1 MLHRNAIIEIRQ
13 RLGIPVEGFA
23 NESKALA
30 WYREHYHQAKGKD
43 FSGTFGF
50 QYDRRSGYVNF
61 EYEIGQ
67 DFIKIYAPYPLDKSI
82 PMDREAMILAEGIKI
97 PDWVAP
103 WLRLVILVGEPPEV
117 IDVQIPDHLM
127 APLGDLRVLVHP
139 TKKLSLRKWRKTG
152 EMMGLLPGEI
162 DLWKVP
168 GVTTTYSPKRENK
181 MELLYWQTYQAYMD
195 AIGRRVKNGQKG
207 KKGLLIETAKI
218 LVDDYDWKYEEA
230 SYTIRRYLDRAE
242 RIWHISTREK
252 LKKN

>member
-1 MLHRNAIIEIRQ
+1 MVQKSAIIDIRQ
-13 RLGIPVEGFA
+13 RLGISEGGLLS
-23 NESKALA
+23 EEEALA
-30 WYREHYHQAKGKD
+30 WYREHYHLAKGKD

-61 EYEIGQ
+61 KYEIGQ
-67 DFIKIYAPYPLDKSI
+67 DFLKIYTARPLDNAV
-82 PMDREAMILAEGIKI
+82 PLDREAMILVEEIKI
-97 PDWVAP
+97 PDWAAP

-117 IDVQIPDHLM
+117 IEVHLPDHLM
-127 APLGDLRVLVHP
+127 APLGELRVLVHP

-181 MELLYWQTYQAYMD
+181 LELLYWQTYWAYMD
-195 AIGRRVKNGQKG
+195 AIVRRIKNKQKG

-218 LVDDYDWKYEEA
+218 LVDDYGWQYEEE

-242 RIWHISTREK
+242 KIWHISTH
-252 LKKN
+252 